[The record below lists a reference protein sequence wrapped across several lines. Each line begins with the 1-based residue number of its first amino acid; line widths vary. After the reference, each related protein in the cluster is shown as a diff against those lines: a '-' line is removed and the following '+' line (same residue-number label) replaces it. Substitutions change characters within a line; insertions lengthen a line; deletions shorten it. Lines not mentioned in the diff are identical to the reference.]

1 MNNMKKLRKIFALL
15 IAMVMVLGMSTSVFA
30 ATITIEDAPTGA
42 KYSVYKIFD
51 ATVNGDAVSYTI
63 PARSTLTKATLDA
76 TGLFD
81 VVANGG
87 KTYVSVKEGAAESA
101 VIDWLKANAAT
112 YGIEIVTGKT
122 DAEVASTNFDAGY
135 YYVKSSVN
143 NGAVVMLGSAT
154 EAATIYEKNDEPGWG
169 DGGKTAD
176 GVTYMVGDTITYTL
190 DYQNALNYNN
200 GEKVYQ
206 YVVTDTMPTGVE
218 LNVNSY
224 TIKVNGTE
232 LTPATTGAT
241 GTYKIDSQSTG
252 AFQITIPWAAT
263 QKPVTDSDTDDFYY
277 SAPATIEVTYT
288 AVLKS
293 AAAEGSNAENTNHG
307 YINPNTD
314 KDDPGKTTDVFDG
327 SITIKKISG
336 DKEKTPLPGAVFVV
350 KNETTG
356 DADNG
361 KYLKYDTAAD
371 DYSWVDTIAEATT
384 YTSGQDGKVAISGLK
399 AGSYRLV
406 ETQAPNGYNLL
417 AESACPVVTL
427 AKADDTTEGDTLV
440 VTQPVENKAGATLP
454 STGGIGTTIF
464 YIIGAILVIGAGVVL
479 VTRRRMNA
487 N

>member
-30 ATITIEDAPTGA
+30 ASITIEDAPTGA
-42 KYSVYKIFD
+42 TYSIYKIFD
-51 ATVNGDAVSYTI
+51 ATVDGEAVSYTI
-63 PARSTLTKATLDA
+63 PTGSTLTKAILDA
-76 TGLFD
+76 TNLFD

-87 KTYVSVKEGAAESA
+87 KTYVSVKENASETD
-101 VIDWLKANAAT
+101 VINWLKGNAAT
-112 YGIEIVTGKT
+112 YGIEVVTGYT
-122 DAEVASTNFDAGY
+122 DAQVGAYNFDSGY

-143 NGAVVMLGSAT
+143 NGTVVMLGSAT
-154 EAATIYEKNDEPGWG
+154 DTTVIYEKNDEPGWG
-169 DGGKTAD
+169 EGGKTAD

-190 DYQNALNYNN
+190 DYKNALNYNN

-218 LNVNSY
+218 LNVDSY
-224 TIKVNGTE
+224 TITVNGVKLNAAE
-232 LTPATTGAT
+232 EKAT
-241 GTYKIDSQSTG
+241 GTYQINSQSTSG
-252 AFQITIPWAAT
+252 FQITIPWAAT
-263 QKPVTDSDTDDFYY
+263 QTPNTENEADDFYY
-277 SAPATIEVTYT
+277 SAPAEIVVTYT

-293 AAAEGSNAENTNHG
+293 AAAEGSDAENTNHG

-314 KDDPGKTTDVFDG
+314 SDDPGDTADVFDG

-336 DKEKTPLPGAVFVV
+336 DGKKTPLPGAVFVV
-350 KNETTG
+350 KNETNG

-361 KYLKYDTAAD
+361 EYLKYDSATD
-371 DYSWVDTIAEATT
+371 DYSWVATIAEATT
-384 YTSGQDGKVAISGLK
+384 YTSGKDGKVAISGLK

-406 ETQAPNGYNLL
+406 ETQAPSGYNLL
-417 AESACPVVTL
+417 EESACPVVTL
-427 AKADDTTEGDTLV
+427 AKTEDTTEGDTLV
-440 VTQPVENKAGATLP
+440 VTQPVENNAGATLP

>member
-1 MNNMKKLRKIFALL
+1 MKKMKKIFALL

-30 ATITIEDAPTGA
+30 ASITIEDAPTGA
-42 KYSVYKIFD
+42 TYSVYKIFD

-63 PARSTLTKATLDA
+63 PTGSTLTKATLDA

-87 KTYVSVKEGAAESA
+87 KTYVSAKDTALETA

-112 YGIEIVTGKT
+112 YGIEVLTGKT
-122 DAEVASTNFDAGY
+122 DTEVGAYSFDAGY

-154 EAATIYEKNDEPGWG
+154 EDATIYEKNDEPGWG

-206 YVVTDTMPTGVE
+206 YVVKDTMPTGVE
-218 LNVNSY
+218 LNVDSY

-232 LTPATTGAT
+232 LTSATTGAT

-263 QKPVTDSDTDDFYY
+263 QKPVADSDTDDFYY

-293 AAAEGSNAENTNHG
+293 AAAEGSDAENTNHG

-314 KDDPGKTTDVFDG
+314 TDDPGQTTDVFDG
-327 SITIKKISG
+327 SITINKISG
-336 DKEKTPLPGAVFVV
+336 DGKETPLPGAVFVV

-356 DADNG
+356 DADKG
-361 KYLKYDTAAD
+361 KYLKYDATAD
-371 DYSWVDTIAEATT
+371 DYSWVAAIADATP
-384 YTSGQDGKVAISGLK
+384 YTSGEEGKVEISGLK

-406 ETQAPNGYNLL
+406 ETQAPEGYNLL
-417 AESACPVVTL
+417 EESACPVVTL
-427 AKADDTTEGDTLV
+427 AKAEDTTEGDTLV
-440 VTQPVENKAGATLP
+440 VTQLVENNAGATLP

-464 YIIGAILVIGAGVVL
+464 YIIGAILVVGAGVVL
-479 VTRRRMNA
+479 VTRRRMNVQ
-487 N
+487 